1 MIYLIE
7 LLFNI
12 LRGKNT
18 NWEFFAI
25 INSGW
30 LEMEFEHRYGV
41 NPTELEQWE
50 WMFLNSERIEVSDEV
65 YEALLKQFELVD
77 S

>member
-1 MIYLIE
+1 MDYLITE
-7 LLFNI
+7 WFNI
-12 LRGKNT
+12 LRGSHT
-18 NWEFFAI
+18 NWYFFSH

-41 NPTELEQWE
+41 NPTEVEQWE

-65 YEALLKQFELVD
+65 YEALLKQFESVD